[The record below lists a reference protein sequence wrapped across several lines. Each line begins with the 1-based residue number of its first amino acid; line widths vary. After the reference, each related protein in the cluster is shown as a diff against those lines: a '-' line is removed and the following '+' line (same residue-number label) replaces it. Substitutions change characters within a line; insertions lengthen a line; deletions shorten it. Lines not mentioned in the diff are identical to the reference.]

1 MITAHAGRSSRP
13 ALPKAFPT
21 APCKPTTTN
30 SAHPL
35 FHCKGSHFRDMPLRY
50 SPQLPSGMCAAAPH
64 HPNPAS
70 PPIPPLPRLTAPSVF
85 CDMSSRTMSIA
96 ATASLR
102 SRPTPYPAPILPSR
116 CVANTPPRP
125 LVYPLAI
132 CISFIYTTITL
143 LVSTRHPWAQTK
155 DAARRQEPS
164 FHCPSPDGGPAS
176 SPIPT
181 QCTAARAV
189 HNRRRLA
196 TTIVSESAPAADAQS
211 GS

>member
-1 MITAHAGRSSRP
+1 MQGIALQGHAPSLFTPTSLRHVRRGPAPPQAPLPPDPPPPTDRRQSCDMASSQ
-13 ALPKAFPT
+13 FS
-21 APCKPTTTN
+21 C
-30 SAHPL
+30 
-35 FHCKGSHFRDMPLRY
+35 
-50 SPQLPSGMCAAAPH
+50 PSIGIGPPSRIGIAAA
-64 HPNPAS
+64 AV
-70 PPIPPLPRLTAPSVF
+70 AP
-85 CDMSSRTMSIA
+85 
-96 ATASLR
+96 LR

-132 CISFIYTTITL
+132 CISFIYTTITT